1 MYHGIKFTDLRD
13 ILTFIINN
21 YDASIEYLTNFIKM
35 RLDQSNEEE
44 DSITPPMDLKR
55 VKCLIG
61 DHEEEID
68 IEKEDEALLRKE
80 FENILINLKE
90 QNERNKKEVMVIDR
104 ANLVNQLTPLTNDT
118 KKNLWTRIKE
128 LTGWMNSKS
137 ELNTTVRKNRLYTK

>member
-1 MYHGIKFTDLRD
+1 
-13 ILTFIINN
+13 
-21 YDASIEYLTNFIKM
+21 
-35 RLDQSNEEE
+35 
-44 DSITPPMDLKR
+44 MDLKR

-68 IEKEDEALLRKE
+68 IEKEDEALLREE

-90 QNERNKKEVMVIDR
+90 QNERNKKEKKEVMVIDR

-137 ELNTTVRKNRLYTK
+137 ELNTTVREESFIYKIKY